1 MSSKIPVAI
10 SFTGVANFLGV
21 VGVIGS
27 LIFVG
32 LELQQ
37 SQQIALGGQ
46 QQARTALIA
55 ELWLAGL
62 QGESETLTAMQSEWE
77 TLTPHQKSV
86 REQMQRFFW
95 TMLEN
100 NYYQY
105 ELGLVEEPMWNQM
118 AQRILAR
125 WNECHLRHVGLAG
138 YYQGFIGYVQSLPD
152 ECRE

>member
-1 MSSKIPVAI
+1 M
-10 SFTGVANFLGV
+10 ANLLGV

-27 LIFVG
+27 LVFVG

-77 TLTPHQKSV
+77 TLTLN
-86 REQMQRFFW
+86 REH
-95 TMLEN
+95 TVLPLAS
-100 NYYQY
+100 
-105 ELGLVEEPMWNQM
+105 LGIQS
-118 AQRILAR
+118 AQSIVCYLSDNVIR
-125 WNECHLRHVGLAG
+125 
-138 YYQGFIGYVQSLPD
+138 
-152 ECRE
+152 RE

>member
-1 MSSKIPVAI
+1 M
-10 SFTGVANFLGV
+10 
-21 VGVIGS
+21 
-27 LIFVG
+27 
-32 LELQQ
+32 ELQQ

-77 TLTPHQKSV
+77 TLTSHQKSV

-105 ELGLVEEPMWNQM
+105 ELGLVEDPMWNQM
-118 AQRILAR
+118 AQRISAR
-125 WNECHLRHVGLAG
+125 WDECHLRHVGIAS
-138 YYQGFIGYVQSLPD
+138 YYQGFIDYVHSLPD
-152 ECRE
+152 VCAE

>member
-1 MSSKIPVAI
+1 MSHKIPVAV

-21 VGVIGS
+21 IGAIDS

-62 QGESETLTAMQSEWE
+62 EGESETLTVMQSEWE
-77 TLTPHQKSV
+77 TATPSSKK
-86 REQMQRFFW
+86 RKGTNATLF
-95 TMLEN
+95 LE
-100 NYYQY
+100 
-105 ELGLVEEPMWNQM
+105 
-118 AQRILAR
+118 
-125 WNECHLRHVGLAG
+125 HVGKQFLAG
-138 YYQGFIGYVQSLPD
+138 
-152 ECRE
+152 

>member
-1 MSSKIPVAI
+1 M
-10 SFTGVANFLGV
+10 ANFLGV
-21 VGVIGS
+21 LGAIGS
-27 LIFVG
+27 LVFVG

-55 ELWLAGL
+55 EPAGL
-62 QGESETLTAMQSEWE
+62 QGESETLTAMQSQWE

-105 ELGLVEEPMWNQM
+105 ELGLVEDPMWNQM
-118 AQRILAR
+118 AQRISNR
-125 WNECHLRHVGLAG
+125 WNECHLRHGSCWVLS
-138 YYQGFIGYVQSLPD
+138 GFVTTFSLYLMNVPNNAQKIP
-152 ECRE
+152 RTASH

>member
-1 MSSKIPVAI
+1 MSHKIPVAV

-21 VGVIGS
+21 IGAIDS

-62 QGESETLTAMQSEWE
+62 EGESETLTAMQSEWV

-100 NYYQY
+100 NFYQY
-105 ELGLVEEPMWNQM
+105 ELGLVEDTMWNQM
-118 AQRILAR
+118 SQRISTR
-125 WNECHLRHVGLAG
+125 WSECHLRHVGIDG
-138 YYQGFIGYVQSLPD
+138 YYQGFIDYVQSLPD
-152 ECRE
+152 ECAE

>member
-1 MSSKIPVAI
+1 MLSKIPVAI
-10 SFTGVANFLGV
+10 SFTGVANFLGIF
-21 VGVIGS
+21 GVIGS

-32 LELQQ
+32 LELEQ
-37 SQQIALGGQ
+37 SQKIALGGQ

-62 QGESETLTAMQSEWE
+62 EGESETLTAMQSEWE

-100 NYYQY
+100 NFYQY
-105 ELGLVEEPMWNQM
+105 ELGLVEDPMWNQM
-118 AQRILAR
+118 SQRISTR
-125 WNECHLRHVGLAG
+125 WNECHLRHVGIDV
-138 YYQGFIGYVQSLPD
+138 YYQGFIDYVHSLPD
-152 ECRE
+152 ECAD

>member
-10 SFTGVANFLGV
+10 SFTGVANFLGAI
-21 VGVIGS
+21 GVIGS
-27 LIFVG
+27 LVFVG

-62 QGESETLTAMQSEWE
+62 EGESETLTVMQSEWE

-100 NYYQY
+100 NFYQY
-105 ELGLVEEPMWNQM
+105 EIGLVEDTMWNQM
-118 AQRILAR
+118 SQIISKR
-125 WNECHLRHVGLAG
+125 WSECHLRHVGIEG
-138 YYQGFIGYVQSLPD
+138 RYQGFINYVQSLPD
-152 ECRE
+152 ECA

>member
-1 MSSKIPVAI
+1 MSSKIPIAI

-62 QGESETLTAMQSEWE
+62 EGESETLTAMQSEWE
-77 TLTPHQKSV
+77 TSTPHQKSV
-86 REQMQRFFW
+86 REQIQRFW
-95 TMLEN
+95 TMLEKN
-100 NYYQY
+100 FYQY
-105 ELGLVEEPMWNQM
+105 ELGLVEDPMWNQM
-118 AQRILAR
+118 SQRISTR
-125 WNECHLRHVGLAG
+125 WNECHLRHVGIDG
-138 YYQGFIGYVQSLPD
+138 YYQGFIDYVHSLPD
-152 ECRE
+152 ECAD